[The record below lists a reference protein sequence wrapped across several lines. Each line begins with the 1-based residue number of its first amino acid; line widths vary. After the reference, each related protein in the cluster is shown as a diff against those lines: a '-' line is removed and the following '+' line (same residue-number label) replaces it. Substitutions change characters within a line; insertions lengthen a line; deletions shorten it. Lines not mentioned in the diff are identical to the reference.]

1 MIGGQPQPSKNV
13 ETVSVQKICEEM
25 REIAKKLPKPSGDI
39 KEEGYEHTQFGH
51 NFYLLFVS
59 TQKGK
64 SVYGEKWKEFL
75 SKNVD
80 LMNQIQKAL
89 IPIDLYFQL
98 LYRFNKILY
107 NQKNSDLAFQMGQ
120 EINLIGICAEAWDKL
135 NPLLKQAKEAM
146 IVNGMNPED
155 FY

>member
-1 MIGGQPQPSKNV
+1 MSPTFYSYSFCITAGKYL
-13 ETVSVQKICEEM
+13 KHCFCEFFIVCDSDAAFK
-25 REIAKKLPKPSGDI
+25 R
-39 KEEGYEHTQFGH
+39 
-51 NFYLLFVS
+51 
-59 TQKGK
+59 
-64 SVYGEKWKEFL
+64 
-75 SKNVD
+75 
-80 LMNQIQKAL
+80 
-89 IPIDLYFQL
+89 
-98 LYRFNKILY
+98 RFNKILY